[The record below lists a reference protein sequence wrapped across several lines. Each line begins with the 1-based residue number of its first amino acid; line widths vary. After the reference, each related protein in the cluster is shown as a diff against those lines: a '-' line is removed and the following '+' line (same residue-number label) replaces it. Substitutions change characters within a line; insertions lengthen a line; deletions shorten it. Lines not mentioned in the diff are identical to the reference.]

1 MTEGRRRE
9 AAAPL
14 FCLPGE
20 GTWRARQDPA
30 TAGVVLAF
38 AAQGPIACRGGVYAA
53 RGTSRQPGTWRAR
66 QDPAA
71 VRRSLFAKKIL
82 PPLLTNQTGRAIVT
96 VLART
101 NPQTGLR
108 PLSRTGTVPAGLS
121 PLAVRFFRGSGLAGA
136 NLQEN
141 AAPPHRGAGRRLFWQ
156 PRHFSPKVS
165 KS

>member
-20 GTWRARQDPA
+20 GAWRARQDPA

-71 VRRSLFAKKIL
+71 VRRRRLFAKKI
-82 PPLLTNQTGRAIVT
+82 PSPLLTNQTGRAIVT

-101 NPQTGLR
+101 NPRTGLR

-121 PLAVRFFRGSGLAGA
+121 PLAVRFFRGSGLASA
-136 NLQEN
+136 NLQKKRCA
-141 AAPPHRGAGRRLFWQ
+141 AAPRRGQAAVLAAASF
-156 PRHFSPKVS
+156 FPKD
-165 KS
+165 